1 VSESTPNTQANIIQP
16 LGETEPRQ
24 QIEEIPQLPTVLT
37 NLSILSP
44 LTQSNLLVSKFPE
57 QTTLNVEESLL
68 SPSKLPSRIQK
79 MPEEGD
85 KGQGFGDSEVKLPSI
100 QRSVSSSFEE
110 EKLPSQQAGDLS
122 ESNQSSI
129 PSAKDSAI
137 AKTIPTSWSSIADLI
152 GETTSDSSNSMIV
165 QPLLEERGWQEPIIS
180 SSDSRN
186 SYSTVD
192 SPHTDR
198 ANGVIQAYS
207 NTSGRTSASGMEALR
222 QLMESSGG
230 SKVEAHQSDED
241 FSEDEGVDNLEI
253 LAREIYSFIK
263 QRLEIERERRGN
275 NYSGRL
281 PW

>member
-1 VSESTPNTQANIIQP
+1 
-16 LGETEPRQ
+16 
-24 QIEEIPQLPTVLT
+24 
-37 NLSILSP
+37 
-44 LTQSNLLVSKFPE
+44 
-57 QTTLNVEESLL
+57 
-68 SPSKLPSRIQK
+68 
-79 MPEEGD
+79 
-85 KGQGFGDSEVKLPSI
+85 
-100 QRSVSSSFEE
+100 
-110 EKLPSQQAGDLS
+110 
-122 ESNQSSI
+122 
-129 PSAKDSAI
+129 
-137 AKTIPTSWSSIADLI
+137 
-152 GETTSDSSNSMIV
+152 MIV

-186 SYSTVD
+186 SYSRAD

-230 SKVEAHQSDED
+230 SEVEAHQSDED